1 MWAPAISTRDQPER
15 LAVPQPRRF
24 TAAEYHRLADRGVLR
39 PDERV
44 ELVDGIIVRMAAMN
58 SPHMACII
66 ALTEWLT
73 TRLVG
78 LATVSVQ
85 CPLHLSEHSEPQPD
99 VAILKR
105 REDGYA
111 ESLPEAADTLL
122 VIEVADTTIR
132 YDRRVKL
139 PMYARAG
146 LTEVWIVDL
155 PRARVLVFRDPVD
168 GGYQTEQERRRG
180 DVLTPLALPQLAL
193 PVSEVLPA
201 RRQANNGASHT

>member
-24 TAAEYHRLADRGVLR
+24 TAAEYHRLTDRGVLR

-58 SPHMACII
+58 SPHFACIARLNRWFSDNTGADVLI
-66 ALTEWLT
+66 APQL
-73 TRLVG
+73 
-78 LATVSVQ
+78 
-85 CPLHLSEHSEPQPD
+85 PIHLSDHSEPEPD
-99 VAILKR
+99 IAVLKAR
-105 REDGYA
+105 DDDYE
-111 ESLPEAADTLL
+111 ESLPQPEDALL
-122 VIEVADTTIR
+122 VIEVSDTTFR

-155 PRARVLVFRDPVD
+155 PRARVLVFRDPHGD
-168 GGYQTEQERRRG
+168 DFTTEIVFRRG

-201 RRQANNGASHT
+201 RRRASNGARRA